1 MEVAKIAQ
9 LFLTLL
15 PMLVLP
21 IAHTKSTA
29 PTISQENVQE
39 VLAITVS
46 ALRAMSWCLL
56 CIILGGSVFLTCTTL
71 RQLCTI

>member
-9 LFLTLL
+9 LLLTLPL
-15 PMLVLP
+15 TLALLIV
-21 IAHTKSTA
+21 HTKSTA
-29 PTISQENVQE
+29 PTISQESVQA
-39 VLAITVS
+39 VLAITVY

-56 CIILGGSVFLTCTTL
+56 CIILGGSVFLTCITP